1 MKVRLL
7 RDARIKHN
15 AGEVVEVSSA
25 EFNYL
30 VSTNSAEPVVEEPA
44 QAPAQDAPAKAPCR
58 SGQRKPRERRADHAA
73 DTAPR
78 SKNRAPD

>member
-30 VSTNSAEPVVEEPA
+30 VSINSAEPVVEEPA
-44 QAPAQDAPAKAPCR
+44 KDNAAKPPCR
-58 SGQRKPRERRADHAA
+58 SGQRKTRERRADHAA
-73 DTAPR
+73 DTAPG
-78 SKNRAPD
+78 SKDRAPD